1 MLLLKFWRVMPFMSK
16 IKAMSIKLAARS
28 KALVFTRECVKRDAL
43 FRDRAKPAGI
53 VVC

>member
-1 MLLLKFWRVMPFMSK
+1 
-16 IKAMSIKLAARS
+16 MSITLAARS